1 MSAAQLYEQLTSDR
15 SSALHM
21 AREASRLTIP
31 SLVPPEGTN
40 SNTPLPSPYQSLG
53 AYGVNNLAAK
63 LLMALYPQGT
73 SFFRYVIPEQIA
85 AASQVPPEGRQ
96 EILKALS
103 SIENRAL
110 QKFETSIIRP
120 QKAEALMH
128 LVVAGNVLTYF
139 PDMEE
144 FRLFRIDQYVVRR
157 DASGK
162 PMDVVVHEKVN
173 PRGLSDDVKAACGV
187 RADDKEAVSVYTWAT
202 WEDGRCR
209 WHQEINNKSV
219 PDSEGDAPADL
230 APWNPLRWKAVPGS
244 DYGRGHCEEYLGDLI
259 SLEGLSQSI
268 VEFSAAAAK
277 IVLLVNPGAQTD
289 IQDVNKA
296 RSGEAVA
303 GVLDDIGVLQL
314 DKYADFQV
322 AQAVSKGIEERLS
335 RAFLLRSGLVRD
347 AERVTAEEIRGT
359 AQELEDTLG
368 GVYTI
373 LAQEEQFPFVRRL
386 LHVLT
391 RSAVIPRLPSGV
403 AEPVIVTGFQALGR
417 NHELNRLRGLL
428 ADIQQTFGPEAALQL
443 LHGSDVVARM
453 AAGWGVEGAASLIKS
468 REELAAERAA
478 AEEAEM
484 MKTMVDKGTAPAV
497 AGAME
502 SGGTPQ

>member
-1 MSAAQLYEQLTSDR
+1 MKAQELYEQLTAER
-15 SSALHM
+15 TSALEV

-31 SLVPPEGTN
+31 SLIPPEGTN
-40 SNTPLPSPYQSLG
+40 SHSRLPSPYQSLG
-53 AYGVNNLAAK
+53 AYGVNNLSAK

-85 AASQVPPEGRQ
+85 EASQVPQGARE

-128 LVVAGNVLTYF
+128 LVVAGNVLTFF

-144 FRLFRIDQYVVRR
+144 FRLFRLDQYVVRR
-157 DASGK
+157 DASGN

-173 PRGLSDDVKAACGV
+173 PRGLSDEVKSACAV
-187 RADDKEAVSVYTWAT
+187 RADHKEAVSVYTWAT
-202 WEDGRCR
+202 WEDERCR
-209 WHQEINNKSV
+209 WHQEINGNPV
-219 PDSEGDAPADL
+219 PDSSGDAPAEL

-244 DYGRGHCEEYLGDLI
+244 DYGRGHCEEYLGDLM
-259 SLEGLSQSI
+259 SLEGLSQAV
-268 VEFSAAAAK
+268 VEFAAVAAK
-277 IVLLVNPGAQTD
+277 VVLLVNPGAQTD
-289 IQDVNKA
+289 VQDVNRA
-296 RSGEAVA
+296 RSGDAVS
-303 GVLDDIGVLQL
+303 GLLDDIGVLQL

-322 AQAVSKGIEERLS
+322 VQQVAQRIEERLS

-391 RSAVIPRLPSGV
+391 RASVIPRLPKDA

-428 ADIQQTFGPEAALQL
+428 SDIQATFGPDAALKL
-443 LHGSDVVARM
+443 LNGTDVVARM

-468 REELAAERAA
+468 REQLAQEQAA
-478 AEEAEM
+478 AQQAELM
-484 MKTMVDKGTAPAV
+484 QSMVDKGTAPAV
-497 AGAME
+497 AGAMDNAK
-502 SGGTPQ
+502 PQ